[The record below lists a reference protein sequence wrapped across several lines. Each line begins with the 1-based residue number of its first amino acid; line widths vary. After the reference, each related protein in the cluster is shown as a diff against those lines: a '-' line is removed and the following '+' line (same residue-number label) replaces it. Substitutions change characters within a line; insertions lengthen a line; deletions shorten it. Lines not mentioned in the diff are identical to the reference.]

1 MSNWKK
7 VFSSSQLAVASMV
20 SGILMEQKIQT
31 NVLNKIDS
39 SYVFLGEVE
48 VYVPS
53 DMFEKAQALIS
64 IIQIN
69 SVES

>member
-7 VFSSSQLAVASMV
+7 VFSSSHLAVASMV
-20 SGILMEQKIQT
+20 SGILMEKQIQT

-48 VYVPS
+48 VYVS
-53 DMFEKAQALIS
+53 AADYENALLIVKDF
-64 IIQIN
+64 Q
-69 SVES
+69 V

>member
-20 SGILMEQKIQT
+20 AGILMEKQIQT

-48 VYVPS
+48 VYVS
-53 DMFEKAQALIS
+53 AADYENALLIVKDF
-64 IIQIN
+64 Q
-69 SVES
+69 V

>member
-7 VFSSSQLAVASMV
+7 VFSSSQLAVASIV

-39 SYVFLGEVE
+39 SYVFIGEVE
-48 VYVPS
+48 VYVS
-53 DMFEKAQALIS
+53 AADYENALLIVKDF
-64 IIQIN
+64 Q
-69 SVES
+69 V

>member
-7 VFSSSQLAVASMV
+7 VFSSSQLAIASMV

-48 VYVPS
+48 VYVS
-53 DMFEKAQALIS
+53 AADYENALLIVKNF
-64 IIQIN
+64 Q
-69 SVES
+69 V

>member
-7 VFSSSQLAVASMV
+7 VFSSSQLALASMV

-48 VYVPS
+48 VYVS
-53 DMFEKAQALIS
+53 AADYENALLIVKDF
-64 IIQIN
+64 Q
-69 SVES
+69 V

>member
-20 SGILMEQKIQT
+20 SGILMEQKVQT

-48 VYVPS
+48 VYVTAA
-53 DMFEKAQALIS
+53 DYENALLIVKDF
-64 IIQIN
+64 QL
-69 SVES
+69 

>member
-20 SGILMEQKIQT
+20 SGILMEQQIQT

-48 VYVPS
+48 VYVS
-53 DMFEKAQALIS
+53 ADDYENALLIVKDF
-64 IIQIN
+64 Q
-69 SVES
+69 V

>member
-48 VYVPS
+48 VYVPAA
-53 DMFEKAQALIS
+53 DYENALLIVKDF
-64 IIQIN
+64 QL
-69 SVES
+69 

>member
-7 VFSSSQLAVASMV
+7 VFSSSQLAIASMV
-20 SGILMEQKIQT
+20 AGILTEQKIQT

-48 VYVPS
+48 VYVS
-53 DMFEKAQALIS
+53 DADYENALRIVKDF
-64 IIQIN
+64 QI
-69 SVES
+69 

>member
-20 SGILMEQKIQT
+20 SGILMEQQIQT

-39 SYVFLGEVE
+39 SYVFLVEVE
-48 VYVPS
+48 VYVS
-53 DMFEKAQALIS
+53 AADYENALLIVKDF
-64 IIQIN
+64 Q
-69 SVES
+69 V

>member
-20 SGILMEQKIQT
+20 SGILMEKQIQT

-48 VYVPS
+48 VYVS
-53 DMFEKAQALIS
+53 AADYENALLKIY
-64 IIQIN
+64 N
-69 SVES
+69 